1 MAGNSAD
8 TMHVLLSD
16 EEAAG
21 RILVELRPFVR
32 FSRKI
37 DRQLARLQRRILKK
51 YPQLLQRGV
60 FERPQRRA

>member
-37 DRQLARLQRRILKK
+37 DKQLVRLERQALRK
-51 YPQLLQRGV
+51 YPQLLARGI
-60 FERPQRRA
+60 FGRPQRPA

>member
-1 MAGNSAD
+1 
-8 TMHVLLSD
+8 MHVLLSD

-37 DRQLARLQRRILKK
+37 DRQLARLQRRILKN

>member
-1 MAGNSAD
+1 
-8 TMHVLLSD
+8 MHVLLSN

-37 DRQLARLQRRILKK
+37 DKQLARLERQTLRK
-51 YPQLLQRGV
+51 YPQLLQRGI
-60 FERPQRRA
+60 FGRPQGEA